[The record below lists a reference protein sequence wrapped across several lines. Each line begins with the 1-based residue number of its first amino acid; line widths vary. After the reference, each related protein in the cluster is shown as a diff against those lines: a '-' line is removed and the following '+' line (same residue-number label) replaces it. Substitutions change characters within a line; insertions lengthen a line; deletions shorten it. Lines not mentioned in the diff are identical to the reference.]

1 MALHRKNELKMFDT
15 QHEYEKS
22 ERVAQEIVKLLQGF
36 SYEESCVI
44 LGAVKNFL
52 TDAQARRANELCKM
66 LLIGVIGGLG
76 FLFMLFILLMML

>member
-1 MALHRKNELKMFDT
+1 MFDT

-44 LGAVKNFL
+44 LGAVKNLL
-52 TDAQARRANELCKM
+52 TDAQARAYLEEKARQEDD
-66 LLIGVIGGLG
+66 GE
-76 FLFMLFILLMML
+76 